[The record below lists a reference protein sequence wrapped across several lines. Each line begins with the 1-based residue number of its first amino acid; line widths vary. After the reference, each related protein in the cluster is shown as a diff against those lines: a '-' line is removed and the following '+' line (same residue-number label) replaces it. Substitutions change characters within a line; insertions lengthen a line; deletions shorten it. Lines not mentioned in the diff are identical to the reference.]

1 MSNLL
6 TLPISERIQLVEDIW
21 DSIAADQAELS
32 LTNDQKQLLD
42 ERLKAFETDGNYG
55 RPASVVINEIK
66 NHL

>member
-1 MSNLL
+1 MSNLR

-55 RPASVVINEIK
+55 RSASVVINEIK

>member
-1 MSNLL
+1 MSNLR
-6 TLPISERIQLVEDIW
+6 TLPVSERIQLVEDIW

-55 RPASVVINEIK
+55 RSASVVINEIK
-66 NHL
+66 KHL